1 MDSIGNHSTEKP
13 NFVRSGTGM
22 LHPPTARSQD
32 PALFIPCLY
41 LLPLVTFDGREDTSI
56 HLERR

>member
-32 PALFIPCLY
+32 PTLFAYIYCLW
-41 LLPLVTFDGREDTSI
+41 
-56 HLERR
+56 